1 MNQIRKMKKN
11 ISLLLL
17 LLLLSCNSIF
27 HEEDTKYTDPDT
39 KQEKIDLVN
48 GMYSCLVKVHNEDYF
63 KALIRSDDV
72 NIYTSWSFTEDG
84 EGQGPIALSDP
95 AAIDFTSI
103 TGSIYLNLYNAII
116 IANSLIPRLTA
127 TEDKELKGELFF
139 LRAYSYFKLARLFG
153 TPPLV
158 TDADVDFNVKKP
170 SFKEV
175 YELIEKDMQEALKL
189 LPDNYATARI
199 PGETP
204 NKGTAKALLA
214 EIYLS
219 WAGFPV
225 NDNSKYA
232 EAARLSGEV
241 IQQAGYYNYTLLPD
255 IADLWMPKNRH
266 NQEDIFGLF
275 FDPERKTI
283 DPKSRVLLETENN
296 INVHSFY
303 FATPYIPQFK
313 FYDKFPVNYRKK
325 CVYPV
330 AYYSYYDKAL
340 KRYVKTTRTG
350 LNCPGWFARSMFSY
364 KWIDRDLIYS
374 DIACAY
380 DGPYRGSQAT
390 LYLLRYAQTLLTYAE
405 ASARAGKLDASA
417 YEAVNMVR
425 RRANKLD
432 PNSPSKFDL
441 SKNISTEQFLDSV
454 VCERAW
460 ELCFEP
466 DGRWFDIVRLDLKD
480 KISSYGQ
487 DVLWDFSSA
496 KLTDDWYFYQ
506 IPDADRLINPN
517 FK

>member
-1 MNQIRKMKKN
+1 MKKY
-11 ISLLLL
+11 IPLLLL
-17 LLLLSCNSIF
+17 LLLLSCDSIF
-27 HEEDTKYTDPDT
+27 HEEDTQYIVPET

-48 GMYSCLVKVHNEDYF
+48 GIYSRLVKVHNEDYF

-72 NIYTSWSFTEDG
+72 NIYNQCGFTEPAG
-84 EGQGPIALSDP
+84 EGQRPIPMNILS
-95 AAIDFTSI
+95 AIDFTLI

-116 IANSLIPRLTA
+116 TVNSLLPRLSA
-127 TEDKELKGELFF
+127 TEDRELKGELYF
-139 LRAYSYFKLARLFG
+139 LRAYSYLKLARLFG

-158 TDADVDFNVKKP
+158 TDPDVDFNVKKP

-241 IQQAGYYNYTLLPD
+241 IQQAEYYNYTLLPD
-255 IADLWMPKNRH
+255 IADVWNANNRH
-266 NQEDIFGLF
+266 IQEDIFGLF
-275 FDPERKTI
+275 FDPKGKAR
-283 DPKSRVLLETENN
+283 DPQSHVLRETENN
-296 INVHSFY
+296 INTHHYSIFLSF
-303 FATPYIPQFK
+303 PYWPQFK
-313 FYDKFPVNYRKK
+313 FYDEFPLNYRKK
-325 CVYPV
+325 CVYP
-330 AYYSYYDKAL
+330 
-340 KRYVKTTRTG
+340 
-350 LNCPGWFARSMFSY
+350 
-364 KWIDRDLIYS
+364 IIY
-374 DIACAY
+374 AY
-380 DGPYRGSQAT
+380 DWASGKYIDKPATALVYPISFAQSMYIKKWVSSTAT
-390 LYLLRYAQTLLTYAE
+390 LYLLRYAQTLLTYSE

-417 YEAVNMVR
+417 YEAVNMIR

-432 PNSPSKFDL
+432 PKLPSKFDL
-441 SKNISTEQFLDSV
+441 SKNLSTEQFLDSV

-466 DGRWFDIVRLDLKD
+466 DGRWFDIVRLKLKD
-480 KISSYGQ
+480 KTSSYGQ
-487 DVLWDFSSA
+487 DVLWPVPSA
-496 KLTDDWYFYQ
+496 ILTEDWYFYK
-506 IPDADRLINPN
+506 IPNVDRLINPN
-517 FK
+517 LE

>member
-1 MNQIRKMKKN
+1 MKKY
-11 ISLLLL
+11 IPLLLL
-17 LLLLSCNSIF
+17 LLLLSCDRIF
-27 HEEDTKYTDPDT
+27 HEEDTRYIVPET

-72 NIYTSWSFTEDG
+72 NIYGQASFDSFTIDYR
-84 EGQGPIALSDP
+84 IT
-95 AAIDFTSI
+95 IDFSSVTASI
-103 TGSIYLNLYNAII
+103 FLNLYNAII
-116 IANSLIPRLTA
+116 TANSLLPRLSA
-127 TEDKELKGELFF
+127 PEDKELKGELYF

-175 YELIEKDMQEALKL
+175 YELIEKDMQEAMAL
-189 LPDNYATARI
+189 LPDNYANARI

-241 IQQAGYYNYTLLPD
+241 IQQAEYYNYTLLPD
-255 IADLWMPKNRH
+255 IADLWTAKNRH

-283 DPKSRVLLETENN
+283 DPNSRVLLETENN
-296 INVHSFY
+296 INARFSNDYTDSPTYLNSTSRH
-303 FATPYIPQFK
+303 YIPELK
-313 FYDKFPVNYRKK
+313 FYDKFPVNYRRK
-325 CVYPV
+325 CVYPIR
-330 AYYSYYDKAL
+330 YEYSWTRHEYTDKPI
-340 KRYVKTTRTG
+340 TG
-350 LNCPGWFARSMFSY
+350 PADPCWFATFMFSY
-364 KWIDRDLIYS
+364 KWVDRDMI
-374 DIACAY
+374 DY
-380 DGPYRGSQAT
+380 DSRYYFRGSLAT

-417 YEAVNMVR
+417 YEAVNMIR

-432 PNSPSKFDL
+432 PNLPSKFDL
-441 SKNISTEQFLDSV
+441 SKNITTEQFLDSV

-466 DGRWFDIVRLDLKD
+466 EGRWFDIVRLDLKD

-487 DVLWDFSSA
+487 DVLWTVPSA
-496 KLTDDWYFYQ
+496 NLTDDWYFYK
-506 IPDADRLINPN
+506 IPDVDRSINPN